1 VKKTLLLLAAA
12 LFALSVAV
20 PSVFADG
27 TPWIPPGKIASS
39 LR

>member
-12 LFALSVAV
+12 LFALSVSV
-20 PSVFADG
+20 PPVFADG
-27 TPWIPPGKIASS
+27 TPWPPPGKIADS